1 MNLVTL
7 TDKIINGKILCCVE
21 EWLDLKHFLK
31 IFYTTILIINVT
43 DSSHRMNE
51 INQLKTQA
59 NLNEQTS
66 KFSYDMNVEFSTFV
80 ICKLLPVD
88 LKYGAA
94 TSLIRILNTLQIN
107 ANHKRKR

>member
-1 MNLVTL
+1 MLCRGMVRFETL
-7 TDKIINGKILCCVE
+7 
-21 EWLDLKHFLK
+21 FK

-66 KFSYDMNVEFSTFV
+66 KFSYDINVEFSTFV

-94 TSLIRILNTLQIN
+94 TSLIRILNTLQNKCKSQTEVLKLIKILF
-107 ANHKRKR
+107 HQFQ